1 MRSATVTA
9 IALAGVLSMAQ
20 LAAQQPPAQPPTQ
33 QPTQPPAQPPAGGQ
47 RMGGMA
53 ADPARKVPGG
63 GISAPGWKGRI
74 DPGEASGGA
83 TINDSKFE
91 MKGSDI
97 TINSG
102 PAGIYWNPAN
112 TNSGDYTV
120 SATFTEPEY
129 MSSMSH
135 PHPYGVFIG
144 GNKLDTDNPTLLYCA
159 AYGDGR
165 ALVRAFPT
173 TFAPGG
179 SRRPAA
185 SEAVHK
191 AAGKGQPVTQ
201 EIKMS
206 VKGSRVSCS
215 INGTEVGNWDK
226 ADLTGD
232 GKLES
237 VQGVAGIRVAHN
249 VDVKVSN
256 FKVEKQ

>member
-20 LAAQQPPAQPPTQ
+20 LSAQQPPAQ
-33 QPTQPPAQPPAGGQ
+33 QPPAQPPAGGQ
-47 RMGGMA
+47 RMGGGMQDA
-53 ADPARKVPGG
+53 ARKVPGG
-63 GISAPGWKGRI
+63 GIFASGWKGKI
-74 DPGEASGGA
+74 DPGEATGGS

-91 MKGSDI
+91 MKGSEI

-102 PAGIYWNPAN
+102 PAAIYWNPAN
-112 TNSGDYTV
+112 TNAADYTV

-129 MSSMSH
+129 MSAMAH

-144 GNKLDTDNPTLLYCA
+144 GNKLDTDTPTLLYCA

-173 TFAPGG
+173 TFQPGG
-179 SRRPAA
+179 NRRPTAN
-185 SEAVHK
+185 EAVHK